1 MQSRLIGPLFL
12 SRVGLPSMISCELI
26 NQGDGYHDHCWYE
39 VWANNIGGAKEE
51 YDDFGVVTDYNKTY
65 RSTNFWYWAKVV
77 CFPFYFN

>member
-39 VWANNIGGAKEE
+39 VWANNIGGAEE
-51 YDDFGVVTDYNKTY
+51 FTEYPK
-65 RSTNFWYWAKVV
+65 S
-77 CFPFYFN
+77 